1 VGEAPLQV
9 WRSLACGE
17 FSRVRFL
24 ATGFSRPRI
33 PVSVNPPGGLRA
45 RWGGMGVSQLC
56 LSNQQS
62 RQRVIPPPHRRQ
74 CSPSVRPSAG
84 RWGTSC
90 GRPIKGHEAGRRAA
104 LPGAHRVREGSQDQ
118 GGQSD
123 GSDAPSIC
131 PLLVSSLWES
141 TSGLACYSDS
151 TLRVFE

>member
-62 RQRVIPPPHRRQ
+62 RQRVIPPPTDGSVRH
-74 CSPSVRPSAG
+74 PSVRPQAAG
-84 RWGTSC
+84 A
-90 GRPIKGHEAGRRAA
+90 PPA
-104 LPGAHRVREGSQDQ
+104 
-118 GGQSD
+118 D
-123 GSDAPSIC
+123 GP
-131 PLLVSSLWES
+131 
-141 TSGLACYSDS
+141 
-151 TLRVFE
+151 